1 MKYWILSAFVLLL
14 GACST
19 SVERVSSDST
29 IDLSGAWNDTD
40 SRLVAEE
47 MIQDALSRPWISDFS
62 GRTGKRPAVI
72 VGTVRNLSH
81 EHINVKTFV
90 ADMERALVNSGKVD
104 FVASRDE
111 RGEIR
116 DERID
121 QDLNARESTR
131 NAAGQELGAD
141 FMLQGQINTIID
153 MEGKQQVRYYQVDLT
168 MISMADNRKVWLGQ
182 KKIKKLVKN
191 SKLPSLYDAKNSDQG
206 TAPVGCPDFS
216 IRVRLVAGEPAR
228 NQSDQSR
235 AAGNPGSP
243 ATNIPFQP

>member
-1 MKYWILSAFVLLL
+1 MKIWMLVVSLFVVT
-14 GACST
+14 ACST
-19 SVERVSSDST
+19 SVERVSSDTT

-47 MIQDALSRPWISDFS
+47 MIQDALARPWITDYS
-62 GRTGKRPAVI
+62 GKTGKRPAVI

-90 ADMERALVNSGKVD
+90 ADMERALINSGRVD

-121 QDLNARESTR
+121 QDLNAREGTR

-141 FMLQGQINTIID
+141 FMLQGQINTIMD
-153 MEGKQQVRYYQVDLT
+153 VDGKEQVRYYQVDLT
-168 MISMADNRKVWLGQ
+168 LISMADNRKVWLGQ

-191 SKLPSLYDAKNSDQG
+191 AK
-206 TAPVGCPDFS
+206 
-216 IRVRLVAGEPAR
+216 IR
-228 NQSDQSR
+228 
-235 AAGNPGSP
+235 
-243 ATNIPFQP
+243 F

>member
-1 MKYWILSAFVLLL
+1 MRYWTVLILSCLL
-14 GACST
+14 GACAT
-19 SVERVSSDST
+19 SVERVATDST

-47 MIQDALSRPWISDFS
+47 MIADVLSRPWISDFS
-62 GRTGKRPAVI
+62 SRSGQRPAVI

-90 ADMERALVNSGKVD
+90 ADMERALINSGRVD

-116 DERID
+116 DERMD
-121 QDLNARESTR
+121 QDLNAREDTR
-131 NAAGQELGAD
+131 KAAGQELGAD

-153 MEGKQQVRYYQVDLT
+153 VEGKEQVRYYQVDLT
-168 MISMADNRKVWLGQ
+168 LISLADNRKVWLGQ

-191 SKLPSLYDAKNSDQG
+191 ASLR
-206 TAPVGCPDFS
+206 F
-216 IRVRLVAGEPAR
+216 
-228 NQSDQSR
+228 
-235 AAGNPGSP
+235 
-243 ATNIPFQP
+243 